1 MPVILLHDHV
11 IGVKMEDVCVT
22 DAMTL
27 VIMYLPRAYDDT
39 KKLVF

>member
-1 MPVILLHDHV
+1 
-11 IGVKMEDVCVT
+11 MEDVCVT

-39 KKLVF
+39 KKLVFWGKDVSKAYIFFGK